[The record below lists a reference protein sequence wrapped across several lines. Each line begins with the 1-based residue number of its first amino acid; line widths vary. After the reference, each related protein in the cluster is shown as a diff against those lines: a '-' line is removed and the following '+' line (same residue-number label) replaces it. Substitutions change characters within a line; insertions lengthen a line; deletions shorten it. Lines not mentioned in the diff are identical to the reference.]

1 MTEKECIELF
11 TVSEDASDRGPLCY
25 YEHRFYLDT
34 KTGTPFREI
43 WFFSDITFR
52 PGTVSPGS
60 RHDITYESLLMCAK
74 RHAPEVYARL
84 EGINEDHWA
93 DYVIGLI

>member
-11 TVSEDASDRGPLCY
+11 TVSEDASDRGPLCH

-52 PGTVSPGS
+52 PGS
-60 RHDITYESLLMCAK
+60 RHDITYEFLLMCAK

-84 EGINEDHWA
+84 EGINEDNWA